1 MRSLANRND
10 VITVENSTSSP
21 ITLQTRIFDMLSEA
35 FLRKATYFIRSHLA
49 ETDAIVFREGLN
61 AIKCMCDETKNLNLS
76 LWSRKNELIKE
87 ELLLSAKEV
96 YTIVMKVRRQRL
108 PFSDAELRSFLE
120 VKNEIEDVL
129 GVIKGISSKQTTI
142 HLLEPPRT

>member
-1 MRSLANRND
+1 
-10 VITVENSTSSP
+10 
-21 ITLQTRIFDMLSEA
+21 MLSEA